1 MRSNPFI
8 DRPVLASVISII
20 IVLAG
25 LVAMRFLAVAH
36 YPDIVPPQVV
46 VLANY
51 PGASAQT
58 LAETVSAP
66 LETQINGVEDM
77 LYMESSTSD
86 SGQLRVTVTFKIGTD
101 PDKATID
108 VNNRVQRALPLL
120 PQEVARQ
127 GVLVNKQSTTV
138 LQIVTLSAAEGNYDP
153 IFISNYALMNVLDE
167 LKRTQG
173 VGEAS
178 LFMASDYSMRIWL
191 RPDKLAEYDLT
202 PGDVASAVR
211 EQNAQFA
218 AGRFGEAPVRNA
230 LAFTYSVSTEG
241 RLPDVASFEDIIL
254 RTDANASSLRLRD
267 VARVELGAQDYS
279 FSSTY
284 NGKPAVAI
292 GINLQPG
299 ANALDTA
306 SAVRAKMKEAS
317 LRFPKGLRYAIPY
330 DTTLFVRVS
339 INEVIKTFFEAM
351 VLVILVVFLFLQN
364 LRATLIPVIAVPVSI
379 LGTFAGMYAL
389 GFSVNLLTLFGLVLA
404 IGIVV
409 DDAII
414 VLENVERLMVSEHLT
429 PRDATV
435 KAMREVTG
443 PIIAIV
449 LVLCAVFIP
458 VAFMGGLVGEM
469 YKQFAITIAISVA
482 ISGLVALTLTPA
494 LCARLLR
501 SGHQEPAAPFR
512 AFNRFFER
520 MTARYTSGVRFIL
533 RHTFLGVMLFLAMLA
548 VSAHLLLRIPGSL
561 MPDEDQGWLAA
572 MANLPPAAALE
583 RSERVMAQVTAR
595 LLADPNISDVI
606 SFSGFDL
613 MTGSRKTSRGA
624 SFIQLKDWNE
634 RTEASQDSRVL
645 PGALVGKMEDILDA
659 EVQVF
664 NPPPIDGLSTT
675 GGFEFFVQDRASGG
689 MEALMQATQGL
700 IDAAARRPELMD
712 VQTTF
717 SASVPRYRL
726 EVQRE
731 KAKALGVPISSIFE
745 TMQATFGNA
754 YVNDFTL
761 SGRSFRVSMQAEAN
775 FRERPEDLKHVFV
788 RSSSGGLL
796 PLESLLRIHRDIG
809 PDMLDRF
816 NGFPSIKVMGGPAP
830 GYSSG
835 QALLAMTELAREHL
849 PDGYAMAWTGSAYQE
864 QAVSGTGAQAL
875 LFGILMVFLILAA
888 QYERWSLPL
897 AVILTIPFALFGALV
912 AIWLRGL
919 NNDLYFQIGLVTL
932 SGLAAKNA
940 ILIVEFA
947 MMKRQQGMSAME
959 AAVEGARLRFRPIIM
974 TSLAFILG
982 CVPLAVSTGAGSAS
996 RHSIGTG
1003 VIGGM
1008 LAATFL
1014 AVFFIPLFF
1023 RLVARRE
1030 TARSEAAA
1038 PAVPDVPPMHS

>member
-1 MRSNPFI
+1 MRVNPFI
-8 DRPVLASVISII
+8 DRPVFASVISIVL
-20 IVLAG
+20 VLAG
-25 LVAMRFLAVAH
+25 LVAMRFLPVAH
-36 YPDIVPPQVV
+36 YPEIVPPQVV

-86 SGQLRVTVTFKIGTD
+86 SGQLKLTVTFKIGTD
-101 PDKATID
+101 PDKATIG

-127 GVLVNKQSTTV
+127 GVIVNKQSSSV
-138 LQIVTLSAAEGNYDP
+138 LQIVTMSAPEGGYDP

-167 LKRTQG
+167 LKRTPG
-173 VGEAS
+173 VGDAS

-202 PGDVASAVR
+202 PGDIAAAVR

-218 AGRFGEAPVRNA
+218 AGRFGEAPAQNA

-241 RLPDVASFEDIIL
+241 RLPDAAAFANIIL
-254 RTDANASSLRLRD
+254 RTDENASSLRLRD

-284 NGKPAVAI
+284 NGKRAVAI

-306 SAVRAKMKEAS
+306 SAVRAKMKEVS
-317 LRFPKGLRYAIPY
+317 MRFPKGMQYAIPY

-379 LGTFAGMYAL
+379 IGTFAGMYVL

-409 DDAII
+409 DDAIV
-414 VLENVERLMVSEHLT
+414 VLENVERLMVSEKLT
-429 PRDATV
+429 PREATI
-435 KAMREVTG
+435 KAMQEVTG

-469 YKQFAITIAISVA
+469 YKQFAITIAVSVA
-482 ISGLVALTLTPA
+482 ISGVVALTLTPA
-494 LCARLLR
+494 LCAMLLQP
-501 SGHQEPAAPFR
+501 GHHEPAAPFR
-512 AFNRFFER
+512 AFNSFFDR
-520 MTARYTSGVRFIL
+520 VTARYTEGVRLVL
-533 RHTFLGVMLFLAMLA
+533 RHALLGVVTFLAMAA
-548 VSAHLLLRIPGSL
+548 VTAHLFLRIPGSL

-572 MANLPPAAALE
+572 MADLPPAAALE
-583 RSERVMAQVTAR
+583 RSERVMAQVSAR

-613 MTGSRKTSRGA
+613 LTGARKTSRGA
-624 SFIQLKDWNE
+624 SFIQLKDWSE
-634 RTEASQDSRVL
+634 RKDASQDSRVL
-645 PGALVGKMEDILDA
+645 PGTLVSKMEDILDA

-675 GGFEFFVQDRASGG
+675 GGFELFVQDRASAG
-689 MEALMQATQGL
+689 MDALLQATQGL
-700 IDAAARRPELMD
+700 IEAAAQRPELMD

-717 SASVPRYRL
+717 SATVPRYRV
-726 EVQRE
+726 EVERE

-788 RSSSGGLL
+788 RSASGRLI

-816 NGFPSIKVMGGPAP
+816 NGFPSIKVLGGPAP

-835 QALLAMTELAREHL
+835 QALAAMTQVARERL
-849 PDGYAMAWTGSAYQE
+849 PENYSIAWTGSAYQE

-897 AVILTIPFALFGALV
+897 AVILTIPFALFGALI

-947 MMKRQQGMSAME
+947 MMRRQQGMSAMD
-959 AAVEGARLRFRPIIM
+959 AAVEGAKLRFRPIVR

-982 CVPLAVSTGAGSAS
+982 CVPLAVSTGAGAAS

-1008 LAATFL
+1008 LAATFI

-1023 RLVARRE
+1023 RLVSWRE
-1030 TARSEAAA
+1030 KTQRGMA
-1038 PAVPDVPPMHS
+1038 PATVEVPPVLS